1 MPIINR
7 ADVLRKRP
15 TLLIFGTIGSYMGEI
30 MEAHNYTRRSRGR
43 PRGVKPAQALEGAM
57 RMFWADGYD
66 AASIERLCRA
76 TGMPRAS
83 LYQDF
88 GGKEGLFLA
97 AIAHYVETRIGPLA
111 NALGPRRT
119 LEDDLTNFFAEVVS
133 LATGD
138 SQTPGC
144 LISCVLAE
152 VAGANDTF
160 RMELDRRFTALE
172 DRIAQRLD
180 HEVTAGAVTETRA
193 LAGMLA
199 AVARGIMLRAR
210 SGAQAQDLD
219 KIARV
224 AVRAS
229 AREIA

>member
-1 MPIINR
+1 MR
-7 ADVLRKRP
+7 A
-15 TLLIFGTIGSYMGEI
+15 
-30 MEAHNYTRRSRGR
+30 
-43 PRGVKPAQALEGAM
+43 
-57 RMFWADGYD
+57 FWAEGYD
-66 AASIERLCRA
+66 AASIDRLCRA

-97 AIAHYVETRIGPLA
+97 AIAHYVDTRIGPLA
-111 NALGPRRT
+111 DALGPRGT
-119 LEDDLTNFFAEVVS
+119 LEADLSAFFVEVVA

-160 RMELDRRFTALE
+160 RLELDRRFTALE
-172 DRIAQRLD
+172 DRIAQRFEHAL
-180 HEVTAGAVTETRA
+180 ASGAVTDKRA

-210 SGAQAQDLD
+210 SGARAQDLD

-229 AREIA
+229 ARELT

>member
-1 MPIINR
+1 
-7 ADVLRKRP
+7 
-15 TLLIFGTIGSYMGEI
+15 MGEI
-30 MEAHNYTRRSRGR
+30 MEAHSDAHRPRGR
-43 PRGVKPAQALEGAM
+43 PRGVKPEQALEGAM
-57 RMFWADGYD
+57 RVFWADGYD
-66 AASIERLCRA
+66 AASIDRLCRA

-97 AIAHYVETRIGPLA
+97 AIAHYVETRIGPVA
-111 NALGPRRT
+111 DALEPSGS
-119 LEDDLTNFFAEVVS
+119 LDADLSTYFARVVA
-133 LATGD
+133 LATDD

-160 RMELDRRFTALE
+160 RLELDRRFTALE

-180 HEVTAGAVTETRA
+180 HEVASGAVTDTRA

-199 AVARGIMLRAR
+199 AVSRGIMLRAR

-229 AREIA
+229 AREIV

>member
-1 MPIINR
+1 
-7 ADVLRKRP
+7 
-15 TLLIFGTIGSYMGEI
+15 MGEI
-30 MEAHNYTRRSRGR
+30 MEARSDAHRPRGR
-43 PRGVKPAQALEGAM
+43 PRGVKPEQALEGAM
-57 RMFWADGYD
+57 RVFWAEGYD
-66 AASIERLCRA
+66 AASIDRLCRA

-97 AIAHYVETRIGPLA
+97 AIAHYVDTRIGPLA
-111 NALGPRRT
+111 DALGPSGS
-119 LEDDLTNFFAEVVS
+119 LEADLSTFFAEVVA

-138 SQTPGC
+138 SRTPGC
-144 LISCVLAE
+144 LISCVLAD

-160 RMELDRRFTALE
+160 RQELDRRFTALE

-180 HEVTAGAVTETRA
+180 QEAAYGVTTDKRA

-229 AREIA
+229 AREIT